1 MILVPKRPLGVLSIG
16 VLIVILA
23 AGAVVF
29 AADAANFLLYAS
41 KIFSLT
47 LILFGLW
54 VVGLAGIRAS
64 NPETYGHGAFNV
76 FSGGILITTLGVAW
90 LLSIYEF
97 PSIYLL
103 ATVILVLGFLVVT
116 AAIRTW
122 RK

>member
-1 MILVPKRPLGVLSIG
+1 MTLMPKRPLGVLSIG
-16 VLIVILA
+16 VLTVILA

-41 KIFSLT
+41 KIFSLA

-54 VVGLAGIRAS
+54 VGGLAGLRAS
-64 NPETYGHGAFNV
+64 NPEVYGSGAFSV
-76 FSGGILITTLGVAW
+76 FSGGILVTALGAAW

-97 PSIYLL
+97 PAVYLL
-103 ATVILVLGFLVVT
+103 ATVVLILGILLV
-116 AAIRTW
+116 AAAVRTW